1 MSVEEAIIARARP
14 QILEAKLKKIVCEEA
29 NKGCSPEVKVT
40 PVGLEPFYSPI
51 THTPDLPAKNTE
63 NDFILEP
70 LPQIKDLIRLQLWL
84 SPEEKFNWLNSELF
98 LKQLRSVSHRVAF
111 EILGNSKKIQMRFL
125 VHRRDLPI
133 VQTAFQGQFERCELS
148 NKLDDLFE
156 GSGSEL
162 WKEVTF
168 LDFFP
173 PPPYSQLLTRPDEL
187 KVTTYL
193 ALVTALMEIEPPAL
207 GFFQALMQPVNPAHN
222 WHRNVEL
229 LLDLEYAFKLLS
241 GIQVP
246 QRYLQQAP
254 SGDLRQMSWEVGT
267 KAHNDKPFY
276 SVAIRLGVMPAREN
290 ANYHLMALSTF
301 INLFQ
306 HGGRPL
312 SYVTEKDYKKV
323 LSDDRIMEMFILGA
337 TYRPG
342 FLVNSSELAGFVHI
356 PPAEI
361 LGYREPPIATLETLP
376 VRNAELY
383 EGTPI
388 GTCEYAGI
396 EYPVCIPK
404 KPHFRSNHIIGKS
417 GVGKS
422 TLEAQMTLDDIG
434 KGMGVVVLD
443 PHGDLVDDLL
453 CMLKEEHV
461 EKTIYFDPGDP
472 NYVPLWNP
480 LKRSHGQDISRTADD
495 LVGAIKS
502 VVTGWGDR
510 MEHLLRNGYFALLQ
524 LPNST
529 LLDLYNLL
537 RKKADESNSL
547 RKKILEVV
555 DNQVAHQFW
564 KEDFDRYSAEA
575 LGPPKHKLSKLLVS
589 GTVSLMLSQ
598 PESFIDFRQ
607 IMDEGM
613 ILLVNLSTIG
623 SEVREI
629 LGCFI
634 LSLFHLMALGR
645 SQTSIENRKPFHIYV
660 DEAHRFLTEALE
672 DLIVETRKFG
682 VSLTLAHH
690 YLSQFSTKKV
700 DALSS
705 VGTTIIMNVN
715 VKDAQR
721 LTKDL
726 QELVQYEDLIKLKV
740 GEAIAR
746 IGTDIVRLKTPGPLQ
761 IPKRHFKD
769 AIIKRSRKLY
779 YLPVGAVRDLIRQKD
794 RRWER
799 PCSLLTDTPSGDSE
813 EFIYDEF

>member
-1 MSVEEAIIARARP
+1 MSIERSIIAQARP
-14 QILEAKLKKIVCEEA
+14 QMLSARVQAVLHKETK
-29 NKGCSPEVKVT
+29 KGCCPDTVAF
-40 PVGLEPFYSPI
+40 PVALEPPYSPI
-51 THTPDLPAKNTE
+51 TQATELLVKNTE
-63 NDFILEP
+63 NDFIMES
-70 LPQIKDLIRLQLWL
+70 LPQAKDLVRLQLWL
-84 SPEEKFNWLNSELF
+84 SPEEKFSWLNSELF
-98 LKQLRSVSHRVAF
+98 LKQLRSISHRVAF
-111 EILGNSKKIQMRFL
+111 EIVGNSKKIQMQFL

-133 VQTAFQGQFERCELS
+133 IKTAFQSQFERCELS
-148 NKLDDLFE
+148 HKLDNLFAE
-156 GSGSEL
+156 STPEP
-162 WKEVTF
+162 WKDVSF

-187 KVTTYL
+187 KLTTYL
-193 ALVTALMEIEPPAL
+193 ALVSALMGIEPPAL
-207 GFFQALMQPVNPAHN
+207 GFYQALMQPVNPAHN
-222 WHRNVEL
+222 WHRNVQV
-229 LLDLEYAFKLLS
+229 LLDLEYTFKLLS

-254 SGDLRQMSWEVGT
+254 SGDLHRMSWEVET

-276 SVAIRLGVMPAREN
+276 SIAIRLGVVSAGKKTSD
-290 ANYHLMALSTF
+290 YLMALSTF
-301 INLFQ
+301 GNLFQ

-312 SYVTEKDYKKV
+312 NYVTAKDYRKV
-323 LSDDRIMEMFILGA
+323 LSDNKISDMFVLGA

-361 LGYREPPIATLETLP
+361 MEYRNPSITTLETLP
-376 VRNAELY
+376 IRNADLY
-383 EGTPI
+383 KGTPI

-396 EYPVCIPK
+396 VYTLCIPER
-404 KPHFRSNHIIGKS
+404 PHFRSNHIIGKS
-417 GVGKS
+417 GQGKS
-422 TLEAQMTLDDIG
+422 TLMAQMIMDDID
-434 KGMGVVVLD
+434 KGMGVVVID
-443 PHGDLVDDLL
+443 PHGDLIDDLL
-453 CMLKEEHV
+453 CMIKEEHV

-472 NYVPLWNP
+472 DYVPLWNP

-510 MEHLLRNGYFALLQ
+510 MEHLLRHGLYALLQ

-529 LLDLYNLL
+529 LLDLSDLL
-537 RKKADESNSL
+537 RRKTDDCERL
-547 RKKILEVV
+547 RKEILEVV
-555 DNQVAHQFW
+555 ENRTAYQFW
-564 KEDFDRYSAEA
+564 KNDFDRYSNEA
-575 LGPPKHKLSKLLVS
+575 FDAPKHKLSKLLLS
-589 GTVSLMLSQ
+589 ETVSLMLSQ
-598 PESFIDFRQ
+598 PENLIDFRK

-634 LSLFHLMALGR
+634 LSLFHLTALGR
-645 SQTSIENRKPFHIYV
+645 SQTAIENRKQFHIYA

-705 VGTTIIMNVN
+705 VGTTIIMNVDT
-715 VKDAQR
+715 KDARR

-726 QELVQYEDLIKLKV
+726 QELVHYEDLIRLNV

-746 IGTDIVRLKTPGPLQ
+746 IGTDIVRFKTPGPLQ
-761 IPKRHFKD
+761 IPDYNFKD
-769 AIIKRSRKLY
+769 AIIERSRRLY
-779 YLPVGAVRDLIRQKD
+779 YKPPRVVREFIYKKD
-794 RRWER
+794 SGCNRHY
-799 PCSLLTDTPSGDSE
+799 SLLAGAASKDIE

>member
-1 MSVEEAIIARARP
+1 MSVEEAITARARP
-14 QILEAKLKKIVCEEA
+14 QILEAKLKKIVYEEA
-29 NKGCSPEVKVT
+29 KKGCSPEVKAT

-51 THTPDLPAKNTE
+51 THTPDLPAKNNE

-70 LPQIKDLIRLQLWL
+70 QPQIKDLIRLQLWL

-98 LKQLRSVSHRVAF
+98 LKQLRSVSHRVVF

-125 VHRRDLPI
+125 VHRQDLPI

-148 NKLDDLFE
+148 NKFDDLFE
-156 GSGSEL
+156 GAGSEL

-207 GFFQALMQPVNPAHN
+207 GFFQALMQPVNPVHN

-254 SGDLRQMSWEVGT
+254 SGDLHQMSWEVGT

-276 SVAIRLGVMPAREN
+276 SVAIRIGVMPAREN

-361 LGYREPPIATLETLP
+361 LGYREPPIAILETLP

-383 EGTPI
+383 KGTPI

-396 EYPVCIPK
+396 EQQVCIPK
-404 KPHFRSNHIIGKS
+404 KPHFRSNHIIGRS
-417 GVGKS
+417 GIGKS
-422 TLEAQMTLDDIG
+422 TLMAQMILDDID

-453 CMLKEEHV
+453 CMIREEHL

-510 MEHLLRNGYFALLQ
+510 MEHLLRNGFFALLQ

-547 RKKILEVV
+547 RKEILEVV
-555 DNQVAHQFW
+555 DNQAVYQFW

-598 PESFIDFRQ
+598 PANLIDFRQ
-607 IMDEGM
+607 IMDKGM

-634 LSLFHLMALGR
+634 LSLFHLTALGR
-645 SQTSIENRKPFHIYV
+645 SQIHIEDRKQFHIYA

-682 VSLTLAHH
+682 VNLTLAHH
-690 YLSQFSTKKV
+690 YLSQFSKKKV

-705 VGTTIIMNVN
+705 VGTTIIMNVDA
-715 VKDAQR
+715 KDAIF
-721 LTKDL
+721 LTKCL
-726 QELVQYEDLIKLKV
+726 QNFVHYEDLIKLKV

-746 IGTDIVRLKTPGPLQ
+746 IGTDIVRITTPGPLQ

-769 AIIKRSRKLY
+769 TIIKRSRRLY
-779 YLPVGAVRDLIRQKD
+779 YRPIGVVRDLIRQKD

-799 PCSLLTDTPSGDSE
+799 PYSLLTDTPSGDSE